1 MMILRVAAV
10 CIWQS
15 PRRLLGATCHSD
27 IAYEHSINTLEQL
40 ICLSFVSMP
49 RLHETYCISIQVRGT
64 KNHRKPFEN
73 CRKSRWCVAIES
85 RSTCLPIPTILVQTS
100 TDANASWIGRVDLH
114 PKKDPSQTETFA
126 SSEPFFTLHFKHAY
140 PHLNTTAIESFCHSE
155 TGAASTTSHPYRP
168 TGSTTHRI
176 STGCYPSGRGVP
188 VPAEGL
194 FLEQRQDGHEKGPS
208 VSRPLN
214 AI

>member
-1 MMILRVAAV
+1 LYDTMMILRVAAV

-140 PHLNTTAIESFCHSE
+140 PHLNTTAIESFVTLRQALHLRQAIL
-155 TGAASTTSHPYRP
+155 TVRPVARLIASQLVVIRAGVASQYRP
-168 TGSTTHRI
+168 KV
-176 STGCYPSGRGVP
+176 C
-188 VPAEGL
+188 
-194 FLEQRQDGHEKGPS
+194 F
-208 VSRPLN
+208 
-214 AI
+214 